1 MEKIKNTLKINFTD
15 QGGKACSLSISD
27 PMANVSSAS
36 VKAISDSI
44 INNDLVLGEVGF
56 LKNYSGASVITRTER
71 AVE

>member
-1 MEKIKNTLKINFTD
+1 MDKIKNTLKINFTD

-56 LKNYSGASVITRTER
+56 LKSYSGASVITRTER

>member
-1 MEKIKNTLKINFTD
+1 MEKIKQTLKINFTD

-27 PMANVSSAS
+27 PMENVSPVS

-56 LKNYSGASVITRTER
+56 LKSYSGASVITRTER